1 MHIPLA
7 KYPPKSGW
15 GDEDHQATD
24 ALNWN
29 QPLFHRLQESPF
41 VVVTQAVVQRLE
53 HVVTY
58 LPIHQD

>member
-1 MHIPLA
+1 MHIPLV
-7 KYPPKSGW
+7 KYPKAAW

-29 QPLFHRLQESPF
+29 QPLLHCLQESQF
-41 VVVTQAVVQRLE
+41 VVVPQAVVKQLK